1 VLVGFTQY
9 DDDGDSGPLFWM
21 LLGLGA
27 LALPAAALVGGV
39 AAGATL
45 RRDRD

>member
-1 VLVGFTQY
+1 
-9 DDDGDSGPLFWM
+9 M

-45 RRDRD
+45 RRERD